1 MLTDH
6 PVAAARLDDSH
17 CALVPTTMSASR
29 ISSLIRSLNLACLIA
44 LASGRS
50 SHDGLRAWIASSI
63 AKPNN
68 HSRSPQWVHTNVL
81 LNQKTGSRPDPS
93 RFPCR
98 YRGAT
103 FSGNATAFYDRPWYD
118 SAPVSIPF
126 RPDESPPY
134 CWIASNSRPVKC
146 DSSWS
151 SHFDSGSLTGP
162 LPRGRRWSRR
172 GLAEPEIARSRHSS
186 GAFGSSSR
194 IANATLVEP
203 QAKSD
208 AWFPGSNAGL
218 RRILKDRP
226 LWCDSTYQSH
236 Q

>member
-1 MLTDH
+1 MRLVFLDTGPLGVLTNPKGTPEALACQQWVRDL
-6 PVAAARLDDSH
+6 PAAKVRVVVPAIADYELRRELIRAGKIAGLRRLDAVPMGLEFDPITQA
-17 CALVPTTMSASR
+17 AL
-29 ISSLIRSLNLACLIA
+29 
-44 LASGRS
+44 
-50 SHDGLRAWIASSI
+50 DRA
-63 AKPNN
+63 
-68 HSRSPQWVHTNVL
+68 
-81 LNQKTGSRPDPS
+81 
-93 RFPCR
+93 
-98 YRGAT
+98 
-103 FSGNATAFYDRPWYD
+103 
-118 SAPVSIPF
+118 
-126 RPDESPPY
+126 
-134 CWIASNSRPVKC
+134 ASNSRPVKC
-146 DSSWS
+146 DSSRS

-194 IANATLVEP
+194 TANATLVEP

>member
-1 MLTDH
+1 MVNSTSRRSGPGREGRHLPSGGPAPRVCERDRE
-6 PVAAARLDDSH
+6 VANRGGTRPPA
-17 CALVPTTMSASR
+17 
-29 ISSLIRSLNLACLIA
+29 LIA
-44 LASGRS
+44 GQPGAVRWPG
-50 SHDGLRAWIASSI
+50 
-63 AKPNN
+63 
-68 HSRSPQWVHTNVL
+68 
-81 LNQKTGSRPDPS
+81 QKIGQGFGQR
-93 RFPCR
+93 RF
-98 YRGAT
+98 A
-103 FSGNATAFYDRPWYD
+103 
-118 SAPVSIPF
+118 I
-126 RPDESPPY
+126 
-134 CWIASNSRPVKC
+134 SNSRPVKC

-186 GAFGSSSR
+186 GAFASSSR